1 MSAGFGWVD
10 FSNDQ
15 RQKVFS
21 VVDLLSD
28 GGTVDELGIGS
39 IRDAIA
45 DWMFPGISTIQT
57 RPKYFIIL
65 TDILKEYIKQF
76 NEGKKVISLDDFFKK
91 EEHRI
96 MNILAKN
103 HGYRDGD
110 GVIGVNVARS
120 NGELARRASSIYW
133 NGLRI
138 HRLIDT
144 DLSSNE
150 YFKQNDLSKLPKE
163 RITTEDGED
172 DVIMSDDQFQ
182 IRAPYFNCINDQM
195 TLKLTKQ
202 EANFIRDQFIDNSH
216 PLKKE
221 NNLLRQLMTPEFAKM
236 LYASASFKTLAHQL
250 IVHPEIHKETKAIIR
265 MALDFDFIIHGAHI
279 RYNIQLHKKAGER
292 DFSQDWVEWLESLNE
307 KRTEIEGF
315 DYDFLFEEIAP
326 KTAFSTQQFLRNWID
341 GVLKTNLDLEYLDE
355 IVRFQEIKK
364 KGNKAKLTAVDGE
377 YSDWVGI
384 RELNYRF
391 GVVKNMVVDIQLAHA

>member
-21 VVDLLSD
+21 VVDMLSD

-65 TDILKEYIKQF
+65 TDILKEYIKQY
-76 NEGKKVISLDDFFKK
+76 NAGKKVLSLDDFFKK

-110 GVIGVNVARS
+110 GVIGVNVAQS

-138 HRLIDT
+138 HRLIHT

-172 DVIMSDDQFQ
+172 DVMMSDDQFE

-202 EANFIRDQFIDNSH
+202 EANFIRDQFIDSSH

-236 LYASASFKTLAHQL
+236 LNASTSFKTIAHQL
-250 IVHPEIHKETKAIIR
+250 IVHPEIHEETKGILR
-265 MALDFDFIIHGAHI
+265 MALDFNFIIHGAHI

-292 DFSQDWVEWLESLNE
+292 DFSQDWLEWLESLND
-307 KRTEIEGF
+307 KRSEIDGF
-315 DYDFLFEEIAP
+315 DFDFLFGEIAP

-341 GVLKTNLDLEYLDE
+341 GVLKTNLDLDYLDE

-364 KGNKAKLTAVDGE
+364 KGAKAKLTAVDGE
-377 YSDWVGI
+377 YSEWVGI